1 MKVQREKQHII
12 DFLFPIAL
20 FFVFAASALAV
31 VLMAASVYEKTAA
44 SAERSYESRTS
55 LDYVTEKI
63 RQSDSSGSVSAGTID
78 GLPCLTIR
86 ETYGNTAYLTMIY
99 AYDGMLK
106 ELFVQEGVTVNADD
120 GTEILPIQ
128 DFRVSE
134 PEDGLFRI
142 SCTTGS
148 GEEISS
154 WAALRS
160 ASGDHS
166 GEGGSQ

>member
-1 MKVQREKQHII
+1 MSG
-12 DFLFPIAL
+12 IADGIM
-20 FFVFAASALAV
+20 FQ
-31 VLMAASVYEKTAA
+31 EGD
-44 SAERSYESRTS
+44 SRP
-55 LDYVTEKI
+55 LI
-63 RQSDSSGSVSAGTID
+63 
-78 GLPCLTIR
+78 
-86 ETYGNTAYLTMIY
+86 
-99 AYDGMLK
+99 DGMLK